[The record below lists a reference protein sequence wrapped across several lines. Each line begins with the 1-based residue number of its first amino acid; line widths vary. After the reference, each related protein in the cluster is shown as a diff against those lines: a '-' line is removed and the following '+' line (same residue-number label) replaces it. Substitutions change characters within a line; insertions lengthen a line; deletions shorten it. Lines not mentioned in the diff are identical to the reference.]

1 MELLYTVVMFLVML
15 VVLVS
20 IHEWGHFYIARR
32 CGVKVQRFSVGFG
45 KPFWRIY
52 DKHGTE
58 FAIAPIPLGGY
69 VKMLDETD
77 ENIPEQDKNKTF
89 ESRKTWQQIAI
100 LFAGPAANFILAAI
114 LFWALALQ
122 PAIMPSPV
130 IGEVEPNSP
139 AAFAGIESGQQ
150 IVAIDGHFVV
160 SRTDVYEQLMHRLGE
175 TGSIML
181 TVQYPDNDAL
191 RYDMEL
197 VIDDWMKGVEAPDPM
212 EGLGLSFFRPTIPA
226 VIGNVLE
233 DSPAAAA
240 GLQVGDEIIA
250 IDNIDV
256 TDWAQWSEYV
266 RERPN
271 QNVQLKVRREE
282 AHLTLNITPRLVEV
296 DGYGN
301 IGQIGVGAAQV
312 TWPEEML
319 IQRELGPIAAVNEA
333 LADTW
338 SNSVMVLVS
347 IKKLLLGEISVKNL
361 SGPIGI
367 AKVAGDSARAGLQ
380 YYVHF
385 MAVLSVYLGVFNLL
399 PIPILDG
406 GRIVFC
412 LAEGIKGGPVSDRA
426 KMISMQLGLMFLGV
440 LMVMAFYYDI
450 MRLQ

>member
-1 MELLYTVVMFLVML
+1 MELLHTVVMFLVVL
-15 VVLVS
+15 LVLVS

-77 ENIPEQDKNKTF
+77 ANIPEQDKNKTF

-100 LFAGPAANFILAAI
+100 LFAGPAANYILAAI
-114 LFWALALQ
+114 LFWVLALQ
-122 PAIMPSPV
+122 PATMPSPV
-130 IGEVEPNSP
+130 IGSVEPSSP
-139 AAFAGIESGQQ
+139 AAFAGVERGQQ
-150 IVAIDGHFVV
+150 IVAVDGHAVV
-160 SRTDVYEQLMHRLGE
+160 SHADVYEQLMHRLGE

-181 TVQYPDNDAL
+181 TVQYPDNGAL

-197 VIDDWMKGVEAPDPM
+197 VVDDWMKGVEAPNPM
-212 EGLGLSFFRPTIPA
+212 KGLGLTFFRPTIPA
-226 VIGNVLE
+226 VVGEVTKG
-233 DSPAAAA
+233 SPAMKG
-240 GLQVGDEIIA
+240 GLETGDEIVAVDDIE
-250 IDNIDV
+250 V
-256 TDWAQWSEYV
+256 KDWEQWSQYV

-271 QNVQLKVRREE
+271 QVVQFKVRRGE
-282 AHLTLNITPRLVEV
+282 AFLTLDITPELIE
-296 DGYGN
+296 DG
-301 IGQIGVGAAQV
+301 GQTFGRVGVLNAPV
-312 TWPEEML
+312 SWPEEML
-319 IQRELGPIAAVNEA
+319 IQRELGPIAAVYQA

-338 SNSVMVLVS
+338 SNSVMVFIS

-380 YYVHF
+380 YYIHF

-412 LAEGIKGGPVSDRA
+412 LAEGIKGRPVSDRT
-426 KMISMQLGLMFLGV
+426 KMVSMQLGLMFLGV